1 MDRDTLREL
10 LGEVKA
16 GRVDVAAALERL
28 RHLPFE
34 DLEFAR
40 VDHHRS
46 LRQGWP
52 EAIFC
57 EGKTAEQVAEIAKAI
72 VRSGSNLLATRLSPE
87 SFAVL
92 EKAVDGVRYNR
103 MARTATKIVR
113 EPEKGEAVPIL
124 TAGTS
129 DIPVAEEASETLRA
143 LGHEPKPVYD
153 VGVAGIHRLRD
164 AGEALGGAP
173 VIIVVAGMEG
183 ALVSVVAGLV
193 SAAVIG
199 VPTSVGYGT
208 SLGGLTPLFGMLNSC
223 ASGATVVNI
232 DNGFGAACAA
242 HRILQSS
249 PRRE

>member
-1 MDRDTLREL
+1 MDHDLLREML
-10 LGEVKA
+10 EEVRA
-16 GRVDVAAALERL
+16 GHMDVASALDRL

-57 EGKTAEQVAEIAKAI
+57 EGKTPEQVAGIARSI
-72 VRSGSNLLATRLSPE
+72 VDHGSNLLATRLSPE
-87 SFAVL
+87 SFAFL
-92 EKAVDGVRYNR
+92 DKAVEGVRYNR
-103 MARTATKIVR
+103 LARTATKIVK
-113 EPEKGEAVPIL
+113 EPAKGSVVPIL

-129 DIPVAEEASETLRA
+129 DMPVAEEAAETLR
-143 LGHEPKPVYD
+143 LFGHEPRPVYD

-164 AGEALGGAP
+164 ARGAIDGAP
-173 VIIVVAGMEG
+173 ALIVVAGMEG

-193 SAAVIG
+193 RVPVIG

-208 SLGGLTPLFGMLNSC
+208 ALGGITALFGMLNSC
-223 ASGATVVNI
+223 ASGAVVVNI

-242 HRILQSS
+242 HRILQSG